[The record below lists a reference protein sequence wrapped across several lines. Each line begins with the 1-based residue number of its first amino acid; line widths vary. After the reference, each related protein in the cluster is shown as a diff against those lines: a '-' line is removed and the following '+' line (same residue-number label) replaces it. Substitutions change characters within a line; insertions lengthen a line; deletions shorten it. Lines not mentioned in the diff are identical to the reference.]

1 MEFGYFSA
9 PKAIWRTGRENT
21 YAVYHKETT
30 AKCERAFISSDAF
43 RILLRSI
50 GGGSRAG
57 RIENED
63 GVQLYGWRVR
73 EKDGSLSAI
82 ITDVVESSP
91 KSRRTSITFD
101 VDYDYAIHR
110 DRFIRDRR
118 NHRHFNLLGYI
129 HSHPDNLTVFS
140 RTDIETMAAYTRS
153 DMEVMLSGLVTLHR
167 GRFNLTMYA
176 VTQRDELN
184 MDIWHLPLTISDAE
198 VERRMPECK
207 PKSFGQV
214 WCEASGATVAPS
226 FAALDLAPELCDR
239 LPPEAVRTDAQDD
252 TQLGL
257 RAFWDN
263 LMKVP
268 APPERP
274 KTSPSAENPDEL
286 SDAPEPGGPIPDAP
300 ADAPQEDVPWLAPD
314 YHEVVYKTCHPIDVK
329 EANEGEHGFL
339 YGVIRNGKLHMQMIP
354 IPEAG
359 IPEMWFQDSP
369 IRSMYF
375 MSLRFMSGG
384 FRKEGRSWVKDPL
397 DPVDVEFGK
406 VPIVPDGGEP

>member
-1 MEFGYFSA
+1 MRPAAAG
-9 PKAIWRTGRENT
+9 GR
-21 YAVYHKETT
+21 ADG
-30 AKCERAFISSDAF
+30 C
-43 RILLRSI
+43 
-50 GGGSRAG
+50 AG
-57 RIENED
+57 RHAARAARVLGQPDEGARAA
-63 GVQLYGWRVR
+63 GVRQ
-73 EKDGSLSAI
+73 
-82 ITDVVESSP
+82 
-91 KSRRTSITFD
+91 
-101 VDYDYAIHR
+101 
-110 DRFIRDRR
+110 
-118 NHRHFNLLGYI
+118 
-129 HSHPDNLTVFS
+129 
-140 RTDIETMAAYTRS
+140 
-153 DMEVMLSGLVTLHR
+153 
-167 GRFNLTMYA
+167 
-176 VTQRDELN
+176 
-184 MDIWHLPLTISDAE
+184 
-198 VERRMPECK
+198 
-207 PKSFGQV
+207 
-214 WCEASGATVAPS
+214 
-226 FAALDLAPELCDR
+226 
-239 LPPEAVRTDAQDD
+239 
-252 TQLGL
+252 
-257 RAFWDN
+257 
-263 LMKVP
+263 
-268 APPERP
+268 P